1 MTDPIRNVI
10 EQERENDNNRR
21 RQRILNWLVCA
32 LKEAGEKVEAID
44 LMEDGVCEWANIDV
58 GRGIFKVN
66 VTGMSDI
73 EMMLEILKKLR
84 GA

>member
-1 MTDPIRNVI
+1 M
-10 EQERENDNNRR
+10 DNNTMEEDLRRAEPLRR
-21 RQRILNWLVCA
+21 RQRILNWLICA
-32 LKEAGEKVEAID
+32 LHESGVKCDSID
-44 LMEDGVCEWANIDV
+44 IREDGVCEWANIDV